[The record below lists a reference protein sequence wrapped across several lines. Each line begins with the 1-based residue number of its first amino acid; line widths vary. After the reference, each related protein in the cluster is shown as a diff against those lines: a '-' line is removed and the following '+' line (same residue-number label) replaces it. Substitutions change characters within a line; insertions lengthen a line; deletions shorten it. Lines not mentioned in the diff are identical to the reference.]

1 MSKYLPESETLDVL
15 VELPNCYPL
24 KVFADGLK
32 LSGASNI
39 EFRFYPAGMIIYS
52 TDNIDNK
59 YVNQM
64 KIIQHHCI
72 EISYKDMSKY
82 YYFQDLKEDKKQ
94 ETFGKSPRQ
103 TSNGSQII
111 KTVESI
117 SLQKALKNLSKSDGI
132 RIEVPKSENSISISS
147 NQTSK
152 NGTTNSIKCIES
164 YTPSDIITIEDYISS
179 NDEKFVHSLP
189 STNFSL
195 SFNGHSVGK
204 NDKVEIKIYNHGK
217 IYLGNMDNCNSVSKS
232 CSKFEESYINSN
244 IMDDIKSSESNPE
257 TKPIVKYVIPRN
269 ICKLFTKFTTMNPHG
284 VVKIYGGVSSN
295 GTQLPFRVINKFGS
309 MADYEFMLIMND
321 EGDGDD
327 LEDSRY
333 TGDDD

>member
-1 MSKYLPESETLDVL
+1 MSKYLADADLFDVV

-32 LSGASNI
+32 LSGATNI

-59 YVNQM
+59 FVSQM

-82 YYFQDLKEDKKQ
+82 YFFSDLKESKHESKDM
-94 ETFGKSPRQ
+94 FGKSPRQ
-103 TSNGSQII
+103 TSNVSQII

-132 RIEVPKSENSISISS
+132 RIEVQKGENTISISS

-164 YTPSDIITIEDYISS
+164 YTPNDIITIEDYVSAT
-179 NDEKFVHSLP
+179 DEKFVHSLP
-189 STNFSL
+189 STKFSL

-217 IYLGNMDNCNSVSKS
+217 IYLGNMDNCNSISKS

-244 IMDDIKSSESNPE
+244 ILSEIKSKTTEP
-257 TKPIVKYVIPRN
+257 KPIVKYVIPRN

-284 VVKIYGGVSSN
+284 VVKIYGGMSST

-309 MADYEFMLIMND
+309 MSDYEFMLIMND
-321 EGDGDD
+321 ESDD
-327 LEDSRY
+327 IEDSRY
-333 TGDDD
+333 VGED